1 MKQSKLQCKHTKV
14 DRYGICE
21 VCGTLTKPFAYHLY
35 ITSSILLNA
44 EKASGIIS
52 DADYIDR
59 QAKLD
64 FIKEYS
70 INNNLWRPYSLDTH
84 GF

>member
-1 MKQSKLQCKHTKV
+1 MKKSLLQCKHENV

-21 VCGTLTKPFAYHLY
+21 ACGKLTKPVAYHLY
-35 ITSSILLNA
+35 LTSRLLLDA
-44 EKASGIIS
+44 ERASGILS
-52 DADYIDR
+52 DADYTER

-70 INNNLWRPYSLDTH
+70 INNNLWRPYTLDTH